1 MWDLIREVFYKPDGA
16 GRDAGVVATAKESIA
31 AHYGRLERQLGEQAF
46 LCGDVSVADIGY
58 FMTITFATSL
68 GQGLTEAHPGLQAWY
83 GRLLGRPP
91 FQRELERLMSAN
103 RALT

>member
-1 MWDLIREVFYKPDGA
+1 MIQQR
-16 GRDAGVVATAKESIA
+16 
-31 AHYGRLERQLGEQAF
+31 HRLRSFAF

-83 GRLLGRPP
+83 ARVLTRPA
-91 FQRELERLMSAN
+91 FARELDRLMSAN
-103 RALT
+103 RSHAS